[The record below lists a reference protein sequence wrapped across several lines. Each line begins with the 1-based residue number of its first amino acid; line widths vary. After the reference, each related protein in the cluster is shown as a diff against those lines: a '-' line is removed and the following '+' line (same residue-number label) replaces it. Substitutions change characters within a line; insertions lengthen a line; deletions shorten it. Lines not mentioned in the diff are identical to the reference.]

1 MWPAFFFVAQGLQ
14 MARSIL
20 DDLLT
25 VQRISAVPAILQVV
39 SETTGLRFAAVARV
53 TEDSWTACAVLD
65 RIEFGLKVGG
75 ELDVTTTLCS
85 EIHASQQPIIISQ
98 VSADPGYCN
107 HHTPQMYGFES
118 YISVPVLRADGSFFG
133 TLCALDPLPRDLS
146 SPATPAMF
154 ESFARL
160 LTLQIEA
167 EEQQQ
172 ATRAALAD
180 ERITG
185 HQREQF
191 IALLGHDLRTPLAS
205 IQAASD
211 LLVRR
216 STEPGTQRL
225 AEHVRTSSQR
235 ASRMVDD
242 LLDFARG
249 QLGNGIPLN
258 WTASANLHLVLS
270 QVVNEL
276 RTAYP
281 RRVLL
286 EQLPELSVFECDP
299 DRIAQLLA
307 NLITNALHHGAST
320 GPVIVNAEVV
330 DGHFQLSV
338 HNRGTPIPA
347 ERLEQL
353 FHAYSQEDD
362 TSRNGLGL
370 GLFIV
375 EQVAKAHGGRMQ
387 VNSSADA
394 GTTFT
399 FSMPVRRD

>member
-1 MWPAFFFVAQGLQ
+1 MV
-14 MARSIL
+14 RSIL

-39 SETTGLRFAAVARV
+39 SETTGLRFAALARV
-53 TEDSWTACAVLD
+53 TETNWTACAVLD

-75 ELDVTTTLCS
+75 ELEVTTTLCS
-85 EIHASQQPIIISQ
+85 EIHASHQPIIISQ
-98 VSADPGYCN
+98 VSTDPDYRN
-107 HHTPQMYGFES
+107 HHTPRIYGFES

-133 TLCALDPLPRDLS
+133 TLCALDPEPRDLS
-146 SPATPAMF
+146 SPATRAMF

-172 ATRAALAD
+172 ATRAALAN
-180 ERITG
+180 ERTTG

-211 LLVRR
+211 LLIRR
-216 STEPGTQRL
+216 STERGTQQL

-258 WTASANLHLVLS
+258 WTAAANLHLILS

-286 EQLPELSVFECDP
+286 ERIPELPVFECDP

-307 NLITNALHHGAST
+307 NLVTNALHHGAST
-320 GPVIVNAEVV
+320 GPVIVQAEVV
-330 DGHFQLSV
+330 DEHFQLAV

-347 ERLEQL
+347 QRLEQL

-375 EQVAKAHGGRMQ
+375 DQVAKAHGGGMQ
-387 VNSSADA
+387 VSSNAEA
-394 GTTFT
+394 GTTFI
-399 FSMPVRRD
+399 FRMPLIRN

>member
-1 MWPAFFFVAQGLQ
+1 MAQ
-14 MARSIL
+14 SIL

-53 TEDSWTACAVLD
+53 TGTSWTACAVLD

-85 EIHASQQPIIISQ
+85 EIHASHHPIIISD
-98 VSADPGYCN
+98 VSADPDYCN
-107 HHTPQMYGFES
+107 HHTPQLYGFES
-118 YISVPVLRADGSFFG
+118 YISVPVLRADGSMFG

-146 SPATPAMF
+146 SPATRAMF

-172 ATRAALAD
+172 ATHAALAN

-276 RTAYP
+276 RAAHP

-286 EQLPELSVFECDP
+286 EQLPELEAFECDP

-307 NLITNALHHGAST
+307 NLITNALHHGATT
-320 GPVIVNAEVV
+320 GPVIVAAKIV
-330 DGHFQLSV
+330 DEHFQLSV
-338 HNRGTPIPA
+338 HNRGTPIAPDKLA
-347 ERLEQL
+347 RL
-353 FHAYSQEDD
+353 FHAYWQGDAEMP
-362 TSRNGLGL
+362 RNGLGL

-375 EQVAKAHGGRMQ
+375 DQVAQAHGGNIH
-387 VNSSADA
+387 VTSSAEA

-399 FSMPVRRD
+399 FSMPIQRA

>member
-1 MWPAFFFVAQGLQ
+1 MAQ
-14 MARSIL
+14 SIL

-25 VQRISAVPAILQVV
+25 VQCISAVPAILQVV

-53 TEDSWTACAVLD
+53 TGTSWTACAVLD

-85 EIHASQQPIIISQ
+85 EIHASHHPIIISD
-98 VSADPGYCN
+98 VSADPDYCN

-118 YISVPVLRADGSFFG
+118 YISVPVLRADGSMFG
-133 TLCALDPLPRDLS
+133 TLCALDPLPKKLS
-146 SPATPAMF
+146 DPATLAMF

-172 ATRAALAD
+172 ATRTALAN

-216 STEPGTQRL
+216 SNERGTQQL
-225 AEHVRTSSQR
+225 AELVRAASQR

-242 LLDFARG
+242 MLDFARG

-258 WTASANLHLVLS
+258 WTAAADLHLTLQ

-276 RTAYP
+276 RAAHP

-286 EQLPELSVFECDP
+286 EQLPELEAFECDP

-307 NLITNALHHGAST
+307 NLVTNALHHGATT
-320 GPVIVNAEVV
+320 GPVIVAAEIV
-330 DGHFQLSV
+330 DEHFQLSV
-338 HNRGTPIPA
+338 HNRGTPIAPDKLA
-347 ERLEQL
+347 RL
-353 FHAYSQEDD
+353 FHAYWQGDVEMP
-362 TSRNGLGL
+362 RNGLGL

-375 EQVAKAHGGRMQ
+375 DQVAQAHGGNMH
-387 VNSSADA
+387 VTSSAEA

-399 FSMPVRRD
+399 FSMPVQRA

>member
-1 MWPAFFFVAQGLQ
+1 MVQ
-14 MARSIL
+14 SIL

-53 TEDSWTACAVLD
+53 TETSWTACAVLD

-85 EIHASQQPIIISQ
+85 EIHTSQQPIIISQ
-98 VSADPGYCN
+98 VSADPDYCD
-107 HHTPQMYGFES
+107 HHTPRMYGFES
-118 YISVPVLRADGSFFG
+118 YISVPVLRVDGSFFG
-133 TLCALDPLPRDLS
+133 TLCALDPLPCDLS
-146 SPATPAMF
+146 SPTTRAMF

-160 LTLQIEA
+160 LTLQIDA

-172 ATRAALAD
+172 ATRAALSN
-180 ERITG
+180 ERTTG

-205 IQAASD
+205 ILAASD

-216 STEPGTQRL
+216 SSEPGTQQL
-225 AEHVRTSSQR
+225 AEHVRASSQR

-258 WTASANLHLVLS
+258 WTAAANLHLTLL

-276 RTAYP
+276 RTAHP

-286 EQLPELSVFECDP
+286 ERLPELELFDCDP

-320 GPVIVNAEVV
+320 GPVIVTAQTHDSRFE
-330 DGHFQLSV
+330 LTV
-338 HNRGTPIPA
+338 HNCGTPIPP
-347 ERLEQL
+347 ERLERL

-375 EQVAKAHGGRMQ
+375 DQVAQAHGGSMH
-387 VNSSADA
+387 VSSSAEA

-399 FSMPVRRD
+399 FSMPIRRD

>member
-1 MWPAFFFVAQGLQ
+1 MV
-14 MARSIL
+14 RYIL

-53 TEDSWTACAVLD
+53 TENSWTACAVLD

-85 EIHASQQPIIISQ
+85 EIHTSQQPIIISQ
-98 VSADPGYCN
+98 VSADPDYCK

-146 SPATPAMF
+146 SPTTRAMF

-211 LLVRR
+211 LLLRR
-216 STEPGTQRL
+216 STEPDTQRL

-286 EQLPELSVFECDP
+286 DQLPELPVFECDP

-320 GPVIVNAEVV
+320 GPVIVKAEIV
-330 DGHFQLSV
+330 DGHFQLLV

-370 GLFIV
+370 FIV
-375 EQVAKAHGGRMQ
+375 DQVAKAHGGGMQ
-387 VNSSADA
+387 VSSSAEA

-399 FSMPVRRD
+399 FRMPLNRT

>member
-1 MWPAFFFVAQGLQ
+1 MV
-14 MARSIL
+14 RSIL

-39 SETTGLRFAAVARV
+39 SETTGLRFAALARV
-53 TEDSWTACAVLD
+53 TETNWTACAVLD

-75 ELDVTTTLCS
+75 ELEVTTTLCS
-85 EIHASQQPIIISQ
+85 EIHASHQPIIISQ
-98 VSADPGYCN
+98 VSADPDYRN
-107 HHTPQMYGFES
+107 HHTPRLYGFES

-133 TLCALDPLPRDLS
+133 TLCALDPEPRDLS
-146 SPATPAMF
+146 SPATRAMF

-172 ATRAALAD
+172 ATRAALAN
-180 ERITG
+180 ERTTG
-185 HQREQF
+185 YQREQF

-216 STEPGTQRL
+216 STERGTQQL

-258 WTASANLHLVLS
+258 WTAAANLHLILS

-286 EQLPELSVFECDP
+286 ERIPELPVFECDP

-307 NLITNALHHGAST
+307 NLITNALLHGAST
-320 GPVIVNAEVV
+320 GPVIVKAEVV
-330 DGHFQLSV
+330 DEHFQLAV

-347 ERLEQL
+347 QRLEQL

-375 EQVAKAHGGRMQ
+375 DQVAKAHGGGMQ
-387 VNSSADA
+387 VSSNAEA
-394 GTTFT
+394 GTTFI
-399 FSMPVRRD
+399 FRMPLIRN

>member
-1 MWPAFFFVAQGLQ
+1 MV
-14 MARSIL
+14 RSIL

-25 VQRISAVPAILQVV
+25 VQRISSVPAILQVV

-53 TEDSWTACAVLD
+53 TENSWTACAVLD

-85 EIHASQQPIIISQ
+85 EIHTSQQPIIISQ
-98 VSADPGYCN
+98 VSADPDYCK

-146 SPATPAMF
+146 SPATRAMF

-216 STEPGTQRL
+216 STEPDTQRL

-286 EQLPELSVFECDP
+286 DQLPELLVFECDP

-320 GPVIVNAEVV
+320 GPVIVKAEIV
-330 DGHFQLSV
+330 DGHFQLLV

-375 EQVAKAHGGRMQ
+375 DQVAKAHGG
-387 VNSSADA
+387 
-394 GTTFT
+394 GCG
-399 FSMPVRRD
+399 

>member
-1 MWPAFFFVAQGLQ
+1 

>member
-1 MWPAFFFVAQGLQ
+1 

-53 TEDSWTACAVLD
+53 TGTSWTACAVLD
-65 RIEFGLKVGG
+65 RIEFGLKAGG
-75 ELDVTTTLCS
+75 ELDITTTLCS
-85 EIHASQQPIIISQ
+85 EIHTSHRPIVISE
-98 VSADPGYCN
+98 VSADPDYCN
-107 HHTPQMYGFES
+107 HHTPQAYGFES
-118 YISVPVLRADGSFFG
+118 YISVPVLRADGSMFG
-133 TLCALDPLPRDLS
+133 TLCALDPLPKKLS
-146 SPATPAMF
+146 DPATLAMF

-172 ATRAALAD
+172 ATRTALAN
-180 ERITG
+180 ERTTG

-216 STEPGTQRL
+216 SNERGTQQL
-225 AEHVRTSSQR
+225 AEHVRAASQR

-242 LLDFARG
+242 MLDFARG

-258 WTASANLHLVLS
+258 WTAAADLHLTLQ

-276 RTAYP
+276 RAAHP

-286 EQLPELSVFECDP
+286 EQLPELEAFECDP

-307 NLITNALHHGAST
+307 NLVTNALHHGATT
-320 GPVIVNAEVV
+320 GPVIVAAEIV
-330 DGHFQLSV
+330 DEHFQLSV
-338 HNRGTPIPA
+338 HNRGTPIAPDKLA
-347 ERLEQL
+347 RL
-353 FHAYSQEDD
+353 FHAYWQGDVEMP
-362 TSRNGLGL
+362 RNGLGL

-375 EQVAKAHGGRMQ
+375 DQVAQAHGGHMH
-387 VNSSADA
+387 VTSSAEA

-399 FSMPVRRD
+399 FSMPVQRA

>member
-1 MWPAFFFVAQGLQ
+1 MAQ
-14 MARSIL
+14 SIL

-53 TEDSWTACAVLD
+53 TGTSWTACAVLD

-85 EIHASQQPIIISQ
+85 EIHASHHPIIISD
-98 VSADPGYCN
+98 VSADPDYCN
-107 HHTPQMYGFES
+107 HHTPQLYGFES
-118 YISVPVLRADGSFFG
+118 YISVPVLRADGSMFG
-133 TLCALDPLPRDLS
+133 TLCALDPLPKKLS
-146 SPATPAMF
+146 DPATLAMF

-172 ATRAALAD
+172 ATRTALAD
-180 ERITG
+180 ERTTG

-216 STEPGTQRL
+216 SNERGTQQL
-225 AEHVRTSSQR
+225 AEHVRAASQR

-242 LLDFARG
+242 MLDFARG

-258 WTASANLHLVLS
+258 WTAAADLHLTLQ

-276 RTAYP
+276 RAAHP

-286 EQLPELSVFECDP
+286 EQLPELEAFECDP

-307 NLITNALHHGAST
+307 NLITNALHHGATT
-320 GPVIVNAEVV
+320 GPVIVAAKIV
-330 DGHFQLSV
+330 DEHFQLSV
-338 HNRGTPIPA
+338 HNRGTPIAPDKLA
-347 ERLEQL
+347 RL
-353 FHAYSQEDD
+353 FHAYWQGDVEMP
-362 TSRNGLGL
+362 RNGLGL

-375 EQVAKAHGGRMQ
+375 DQVAQAHGGHMH
-387 VNSSADA
+387 VTSSAEA

-399 FSMPVRRD
+399 FSMPVQRA

>member
-1 MWPAFFFVAQGLQ
+1 MAGLFFVAQGLQ

>member
-1 MWPAFFFVAQGLQ
+1 MVQ
-14 MARSIL
+14 SIL

-25 VQRISAVPAILQVV
+25 IQRISAVPAILQTV

-53 TEDSWTACAVLD
+53 SETSWTACAVLD

-85 EIHASQQPIIISQ
+85 EIHTSQQPIIISQ
-98 VSADPGYCN
+98 VSADPDYCD
-107 HHTPQMYGFES
+107 HHTPRLYGFES
-118 YISVPVLRADGSFFG
+118 YISVPVLRGDGSFFG

-146 SPATPAMF
+146 SPTTRAMF

-180 ERITG
+180 ERTTG

-205 IQAASD
+205 ILAASD

-216 STEPGTQRL
+216 SSEPGTQQL
-225 AEHVRTSSQR
+225 AEHVRASSQR

-258 WTASANLHLVLS
+258 WTSAANLHLTLL

-276 RTAYP
+276 RTAHP

-286 EQLPELSVFECDP
+286 ERLPELEMFDCDP

-320 GPVIVNAEVV
+320 GPVIVTAQTRDSRFE
-330 DGHFQLSV
+330 LAV
-338 HNRGTPIPA
+338 HNRGTPIPP
-347 ERLEQL
+347 ERLKRL
-353 FHAYSQEDD
+353 FHPYAQEDD

-375 EQVAKAHGGRMQ
+375 DQVARAHGGSMH
-387 VNSSADA
+387 VSSSVEA

-399 FSMPVRRD
+399 FSMPIRRD